1 MEKAAKSVPY
11 SVTMENF
18 SCQRIHYRTMEYSQP
33 DKAATLYLEVAS
45 LHDVSIINCFIRIC
59 SSKYNYYMAENIPYS
74 LIIRVKIFADFLIL
88 G

>member
-33 DKAATLYLEVAS
+33 DKAAALYLEVAS
-45 LHDVSIINCFIRIC
+45 LHDVSIIDCFIRIC
-59 SSKYNYYMAENIPYS
+59 SSKY
-74 LIIRVKIFADFLIL
+74 IIWLKMYCIA
-88 G
+88 